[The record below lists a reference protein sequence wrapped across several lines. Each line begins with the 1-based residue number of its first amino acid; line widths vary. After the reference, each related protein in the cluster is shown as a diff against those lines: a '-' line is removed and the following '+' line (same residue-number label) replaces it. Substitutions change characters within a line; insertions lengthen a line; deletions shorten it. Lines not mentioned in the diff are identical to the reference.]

1 MGVTSQHPH
10 LFFCNE
16 GEKPRI
22 FMKGVTK
29 IYPGGVVANSSIDF
43 DLGRGEIH
51 ALLGE
56 NGAGKTTLMKIL
68 SGCLKPTAGKI
79 IVDGQEVQFR
89 SPKEALKHKIGM
101 VHQHFTLIPSLS
113 VVENIILGLEEKGFI
128 LDLEK
133 VAGEV
138 EALASRVGLHV
149 DPRAPVYTLS
159 VGEKQKVEILR
170 LLYRE
175 AEVLIFDEPTSMLCG
190 SEVDSL
196 FNTIKQL
203 ASRGCS
209 VVFVTHKIK
218 EALAISDR
226 LTVLRRGFAVATM
239 SRGEASEE
247 RLVELIIGEVGH
259 PPATPKISAP
269 ALQKD
274 VLVINDLYVEDDRG
288 SLAVKGAS
296 LSVKEGEIFG
306 LAGVEGNGQK
316 ELIEA
321 IVGLRAP
328 IKGSVLLGKVPTI
341 GSPSR
346 FIMAGGAYVPA
357 DRLGRGIA
365 LDLDVALNS
374 SLKKLRE
381 KGFTHRGVVN
391 MAKMAEFARRVVKR
405 FNVITPS
412 LDTPAKF
419 LSGGNIQKLIAGRE
433 FETVLRFLVAEQPT
447 AGLDIRTT
455 GQVYQSLL
463 QLKGRGVGVLL
474 VSTDLD
480 EILAVSDRI
489 GVIYNGRI
497 VAVFSAS
504 EATPQRIGASML
516 KGESDLEPHQ
526 KEDKKH

>member
-1 MGVTSQHPH
+1 MGVTRQHPSS
-10 LFFCNE
+10 FFYGE
-16 GEKPRI
+16 GAEPHI
-22 FMKGVTK
+22 IMKGITK
-29 IYPGGVVANSSIDF
+29 IYPGGVVANRNIDF
-43 DLGRGEIH
+43 DVSRGEIH

-79 IVDGQEVQFR
+79 IVDGREIQFR

-113 VVENIILGLEEKGFI
+113 VVENIVLGLEEKRLI
-128 LDLEK
+128 LNLEK
-133 VAGEV
+133 AVGEI
-138 EALASRVGLHV
+138 EALASKAGLHV
-149 DPRAPVYTLS
+149 DPRASIYMLS
-159 VGEKQKVEILR
+159 VGEKQRVEILR

-196 FNTIKQL
+196 FNTLKQL
-203 ASRGCS
+203 SSRGCS
-209 VVFVTHKIK
+209 IVFVTHKIK

-226 LTVLRRGFAVATM
+226 LTVLREGSAVATM

-247 RLVELIIGEVGH
+247 RLIELIIGGVSR
-259 PPATPKISAP
+259 PLVAPRMFAP
-269 ALQKD
+269 ALAKD
-274 VLVINDLYVEDDRG
+274 VLVVNDLYVKDDRG
-288 SLAVKGAS
+288 SLAVRGTS
-296 LSVKEGEIFG
+296 LTVKEGEIFG

-316 ELIEA
+316 ELVEA

-328 IKGSVLLGKVPTI
+328 VKGNVHLGKAPIT
-341 GSPSR
+341 GSPAR

-365 LDLDVALNS
+365 LDLDVTLNS
-374 SLKKLRE
+374 SLKRLRE
-381 KGFTHRGVVN
+381 KDFARRGVVN
-391 MAKMAEFARRVVKR
+391 KLKIVEFARRVIKR
-405 FNVITPS
+405 FNVMTPS
-412 LDTPAKF
+412 LDTPVKF

-433 FETVLRFLVAEQPT
+433 FETVLRVLIAEQPT
-447 AGLDIRTT
+447 AGLDVRTT
-455 GQVYQSLL
+455 NRVYQSFLE
-463 QLKGRGVGVLL
+463 LKDRGVGVLL
-474 VSTDLD
+474 ISTDLD

-504 EATPQRIGASML
+504 EATPQRIGAYML
-516 KGESDLEPHQ
+516 KGESDLESR
-526 KEDKKH
+526 